1 MVLERV
7 VWLRCIEG
15 NNKGRGKPKLTLD
28 AVVQKDLGVLSI
40 TEHDDLDRAL

>member
-1 MVLERV
+1 MLGGVI
-7 VWLRCIEG
+7 WLRYIEG

-28 AVVQKDLGVLSI
+28 EVVQKDPGVLSI